1 MIDNFFYDTLK
12 KFFKAQGITQQQIGD
27 ALGTTQVYVNSILN
41 GRAQIGKSTAKKFH
55 DLYGLSV
62 AWLLTG
68 EGEMMANS
76 NATTINIG
84 RDSVKVGG
92 NVSGSIQQGGNLSEI
107 VEKLINELA
116 EQRRELAEQRR
127 ASNKQQELIN
137 TLIEKLITDKKT

>member
-12 KFFKAQGITQQQIGD
+12 KFFKTQGITQQQIGD

-68 EGEMMANS
+68 EGEMMATN

-84 RDSVKVGG
+84 RDSIKVGRDANG
-92 NVSGSIQQGGNLSEI
+92 TSIQQGAGLAEV
-107 VEKLINELA
+107 VEKLVN
-116 EQRRELAEQRR
+116 ELAEQRR

>member
-68 EGEMMANS
+68 EGEMMADS

-84 RDSVKVGG
+84 RDSIKVGRDANG
-92 NVSGSIQQGGNLSEI
+92 TSIQQGGSLSEV
-107 VEKLINELA
+107 VEKLVN
-116 EQRRELAEQRR
+116 ELAEQRR

>member
-1 MIDNFFYDTLK
+1 MLDEKFYIQLK
-12 KFFKAQGITQQQIGD
+12 KFFKRQGITQAEI
-27 ALGTTQVYVNSILN
+27 AERYGTTQAYINLLLN
-41 GRAQIGKSTAKKFH
+41 GKTPIGKSCAVKLH

-84 RDSVKVGG
+84 RDSIKVGRDANG
-92 NVSGSIQQGGNLSEI
+92 TSIQQGGSLTEV
-107 VEKLINELA
+107 VEKLVN
-116 EQRRELAEQRR
+116 ELAEQRR

>member
-84 RDSVKVGG
+84 RDSIKVGRDANG
-92 NVSGSIQQGGNLSEI
+92 TSIQQGGSLSEV
-107 VEKLINELA
+107 VEKLVN
-116 EQRRELAEQRR
+116 ELAEQRR